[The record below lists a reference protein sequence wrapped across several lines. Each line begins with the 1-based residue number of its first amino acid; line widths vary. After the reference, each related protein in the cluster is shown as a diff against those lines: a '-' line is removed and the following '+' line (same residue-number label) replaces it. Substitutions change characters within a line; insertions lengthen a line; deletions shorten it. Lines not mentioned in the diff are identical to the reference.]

1 MLWTLYIILWL
12 FVCKWTIFLL
22 HSSWT
27 ALYTT
32 WWRSYQLRGETL
44 SPLNQPVFSNTIIP
58 KIINDAKSISTRL
71 CKPLRQHDNATLW
84 PFWANKVLILSEII
98 GTQNC
103 PLRCQNLHSPLTQ
116 RSDKT
121 CHYCPFDKRLNE

>member
-1 MLWTLYIILWL
+1 MNTIHY
-12 FVCKWTIFLL
+12 FVTFRLQINNIFAPFLL
-22 HSSWT
+22 NRPIHDVMKKLSVVC
-27 ALYTT
+27 
-32 WWRSYQLRGETL
+32 GE
-44 SPLNQPVFSNTIIP
+44 PLNQPVFNNTIIP
-58 KIINDAKSISTRL
+58 QIINDAKSISTRL

-84 PFWANKVLILSEII
+84 PFWANKVLISSEII
-98 GTQNC
+98 RTQNC